1 MQDVFVSNENP
12 LSVMDRV
19 TGLNWP
25 SKPEFS
31 IKQDIPQRRMAM
43 KRYKYWSAS

>member
-19 TGLNWP
+19 TACIWP
-25 SKPEFS
+25 QKT
-31 IKQDIPQRRMAM
+31 
-43 KRYKYWSAS
+43 